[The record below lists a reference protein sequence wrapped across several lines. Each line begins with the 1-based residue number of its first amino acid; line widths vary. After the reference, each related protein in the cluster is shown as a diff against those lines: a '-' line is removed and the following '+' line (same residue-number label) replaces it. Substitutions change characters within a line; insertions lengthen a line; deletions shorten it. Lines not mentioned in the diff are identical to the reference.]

1 VCLCRN
7 GEMLRRAEKWWRR
20 SIEGN
25 YKHVYYYTG
34 L

>member
-7 GEMLRRAEKWWRR
+7 GEMLRRAEKWWR